1 MKKLFYIQQPHVF
14 YNSDFKLRNQ
24 IFFSQIS
31 EFKVTILRK
40 NQ

>member
-24 IFFSQIS
+24 IFFLKFLSLKSQ
-31 EFKVTILRK
+31 F
-40 NQ
+40 